1 MALGQV
7 RTVIRLD
14 IARRRDVFDSRAHEG
29 RDKVRNSIFVIF
41 EGFQPTRPRG
51 ARNELPNSA
60 AAFQVVSIRAP
71 ATGATTSRKA

>member
-14 IARRRDVFDSRAHEG
+14 IARRHDVFNSRPHEG
-29 RDKVRNSIFVIF
+29 RDKVRNIFVIF